1 MTGITAQDMVRL
13 LTESAGDLDFSGPPE
28 DVLDLTFEELGCDSL
43 ALLETAARI
52 QQDYGV
58 ELPDD
63 LATGLAT
70 PRSLME
76 AINTS
81 PAKAG

>member
-1 MTGITAQDMVRL
+1 MTEITAQDMVRL
-13 LTESAGDLDFSGPPE
+13 LTESAGDLAFSGDAE
-28 DVLDLTFEELGCDSL
+28 DVLDLTFEDLGCDSL
-43 ALLETAARI
+43 ALLETTARI

-63 LATGLAT
+63 LATQLAT

-76 AINTS
+76 AINGT
-81 PAKAG
+81 PAKAC